1 MFLLYILPPGWCPVD
16 ELDFQLIG
24 ALCRDPLAGHEALG
38 RAIGR
43 SASAVR
49 KRLDTLTNAG
59 VLDGYVAVPDAGA
72 LGRHGVGAAWRTIV
86 PAARLLEIPGTVWA
100 GTTIDGSAGALAY
113 VEDREAW
120 VRRAT
125 AVAGS
130 DAQEVF
136 ETSAYTG
143 PTLGPLDLRVLR
155 AVVQAPRSD
164 AVALA
169 GQCGLSAKTVRS
181 RRAAMM
187 ESGAVRI
194 EPVIYGERG
203 GSITFQISTSCDTRL
218 RPAVARAL
226 QEVVPLGDVGPMH
239 CLLAQAP
246 TLAEKARRL
255 AEVRALGVEFTEV
268 LLNDDFTWNTH
279 AFMAIIDG
287 ELEKWT
293 RVRKATAQ

>member
-1 MFLLYILPPGWCPVD
+1 MD

-24 ALCRDPLAGHEALG
+24 ALCREPLASHESLA
-38 RAIGR
+38 RTIGR

-49 KRLDTLTNAG
+49 KRLQALTDAG
-59 VLDGYVAVPDAGA
+59 VLDGLVAVPDAGA
-72 LGRHGVGAAWRTIV
+72 LRRAGVGAAWRTLV

-100 GTTIDGSAGALAY
+100 GTTIDGAAGALAY
-113 VEDREAW
+113 VEDPEAW

-143 PTLGPLDLRVLR
+143 PALGPLDLRVLR
-155 AVVQAPRSD
+155 ALVQAPGSD

-169 GQCGLSAKTVRS
+169 GRCGLSAKTVRS

-203 GSITFQISTSCDTRL
+203 GSITFQISTSCDKKL
-218 RPAVARAL
+218 RPAVAQAL
-226 QEVVPLGDVGPMH
+226 QDVVPLGDVGPMH

-255 AEVRALGVEFTEV
+255 AEVRALGVDFVEV
-268 LLNDDFTWNTH
+268 LLNDDFTWKID
-279 AFMAIIDG
+279 AFVAMIDA
-287 ELEKWT
+287 ELQEWRRAAAPT
-293 RVRKATAQ
+293 QQ